1 MLMMKQAGGRRQVK
15 KEPIHRRP
23 IFGPPGSAG
32 QRPPAAAFSET
43 FVRIPCCLP
52 ACLPACLPGQSEYL
66 HLELL
71 GSSTSQALSQIDTC
85 KYLCQWAVHVLCIGH
100 VWLEPKRADQLH
112 LFHERMHFESEKVL
126 IHQVMLRFGCAHTLT
141 SLTCQAAVSVDN

>member
-1 MLMMKQAGGRRQVK
+1 M
-15 KEPIHRRP
+15 
-23 IFGPPGSAG
+23 
-32 QRPPAAAFSET
+32 
-43 FVRIPCCLP
+43 FVGFVTNIRYV
-52 ACLPACLPGQSEYL
+52 PGQPEYL

-85 KYLCQWAVHVLCIGH
+85 KCLCQWAVHVLCIGH

-126 IHQVMLRFGCAHTLT
+126 IHQVMLRFGCAHTST